1 MNIAFPAFFILILI
15 IPGFIFQNS
24 YEKVEN
30 TTIEKKTFDVS
41 SSLAF
46 FYALL
51 IHAFLIATLSVLTSF
66 EISYEICLK
75 LLTGSKSI
83 SQAELIAIEKNVPQ
97 IFYYFSSAFVLAF
110 ISGKVFQK
118 IIFALNP
125 YKSSRFSFDTPWY
138 YELKGKLS
146 ETQDAQLIKLSCL
159 VDAKNSS
166 FLYYGILEDFYLDS
180 GGQLNRI
187 VLSNVQ
193 RRYIELDDA
202 DALLH
207 KINNKQP
214 ESDHSQERF
223 YKIKGNRLILKYE
236 DIRNINIEYLYITEE
251 E

>member
-51 IHAFLIATLSVLTSF
+51 IHALLISILSITTSF

-83 SQAELIAIEKNVPQ
+83 PQADLIAIEKNVPQ
-97 IFYYFSSAFVLAF
+97 IFYYFSTAFVFAF
-110 ISGKVFQK
+110 ISGKIFQK

-125 YKSSRFSFDTPWY
+125 YKSSKFSFDTPWY

-159 VDAKNSS
+159 VDSKDSS

-180 GGQLNRI
+180 RGQLNRI

-202 DALLH
+202 DALLQMMDD
-207 KINNKQP
+207 N
-214 ESDHSQERF
+214 SQHRTHQNDRF

-251 E
+251 Q